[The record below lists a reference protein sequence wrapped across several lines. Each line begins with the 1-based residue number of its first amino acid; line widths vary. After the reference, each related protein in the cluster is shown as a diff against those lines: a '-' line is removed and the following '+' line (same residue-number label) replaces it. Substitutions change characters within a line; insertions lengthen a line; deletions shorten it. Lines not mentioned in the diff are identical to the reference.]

1 MKQSTL
7 KLMIDMNAYAWKA
20 WKAVGS
26 TLRERIKD
34 K

>member
-7 KLMIDMNAYAWKA
+7 KLMIDINAYAWKA
-20 WKAVGS
+20 AGS